1 MLKNLRISIMLL
13 LICGLA
19 YPLVMTGISQ
29 LLMPEKAAGSIIT
42 NAEGNIIGSEL
53 IGQKFTEPHYF
64 NGRVSSIE
72 YNASGSGSMNY
83 APTNKDMVERTKTD
97 LKLFLKNNP
106 EVRQEDIPND
116 LLTNSGSGLD
126 PHITKLAAQIQV
138 PRIAQERGLSEAKL
152 MNLIEDNIESR
163 QFTFI
168 GEQRINV
175 LKLNIA
181 LDHL

>member
-72 YNASGSGSMNY
+72 YNASG
-83 APTNKDMVERTKTD
+83 
-97 LKLFLKNNP
+97 
-106 EVRQEDIPND
+106 
-116 LLTNSGSGLD
+116 
-126 PHITKLAAQIQV
+126 
-138 PRIAQERGLSEAKL
+138 
-152 MNLIEDNIESR
+152 
-163 QFTFI
+163 
-168 GEQRINV
+168 
-175 LKLNIA
+175 
-181 LDHL
+181 